1 MAATGAADVVNV
13 VGRAAAFLGT
23 AIDNAIE
30 NTAAV
35 VENVSKRADQMAFVN
50 SPKHGNGNSPNRRR
64 RSSPGK
70 HDNVNGNY
78 RAPLSNLSPNSG
90 LNKASLNNDASSP
103 SRRWN
108 KNPRSPGGRRTPN
121 KGGSKSPNGGNGSNG
136 NNKIRVFRSPGSS
149 GKKSRS
155 RTSGEGSRPAA
166 IPMKTGDTGEL
177 ADEDWGWDAK
187 SPTQA
192 DKTRNVAAATAHL
205 RRELTT
211 VNAERDELVDAMS
224 TLTKKLKALTDD
236 HESLKKQ
243 NLGLQKRMA
252 SSHHESQL
260 PGGSDPLAEQVRH
273 QLEHLVKEKGKL
285 AQENASLRRE
295 CESLQELLMYSNMAS
310 QVESMYSPGGIFG
323 DVYGAEE
330 TGGAEADEETDGE
343 YVAEE
348 TETVETSEAADDE
361 PSEAEAFETGMLE
374 AAEVEVVEETPA
386 ADVEAVNAD
395 ADADAEVEVV
405 EPPEAPEDVVEV
417 VAPAAEPEPEPEP
430 VVAADDIE
438 PEAPAVPEVTEASE
452 APTGKKGK
460 GKGKGKGK
468 KGRR

>member
-50 SPKHGNGNSPNRRR
+50 SPKNGSPRRR

-70 HDNVNGNY
+70 HNNVNGNY
-78 RAPLSNLSPNSG
+78 RAPLSNLSPNSA
-90 LNKASLNNDASSP
+90 NKASLNNDASSP

-121 KGGSKSPNGGNGSNG
+121 KGGSKSPGGGNGSNG
-136 NNKIRVFRSPGSS
+136 GGNKIRVFRSPGSS

-166 IPMKTGDTGEL
+166 IPMKTGDTAGEL
-177 ADEDWGWDAK
+177 AGEDWGWDAK

-192 DKTRNVAAATAHL
+192 EKTRNVAAATAHL

-211 VNAERDELVDAMS
+211 VNAERDELVDAVS
-224 TLTKKLKALTDD
+224 TLTKKLKALEHD

-361 PSEAEAFETGMLE
+361 PGANEEAEAFETGMLE

-386 ADVEAVNAD
+386 ADVEAAN

-417 VAPAAEPEPEPEP
+417 VAPAAEPEPEP
-430 VVAADDIE
+430 VVAADDVE

>member
-50 SPKHGNGNSPNRRR
+50 SPKNGSPRRR

-70 HDNVNGNY
+70 HNNVNGNY
-78 RAPLSNLSPNSG
+78 RAPLSNLSPNSA
-90 LNKASLNNDASSP
+90 NKASLNNDASSP

-121 KGGSKSPNGGNGSNG
+121 KGGSKSPGGGNGSNG
-136 NNKIRVFRSPGSS
+136 GGNKIRVFRSPGSS

-166 IPMKTGDTGEL
+166 IPMKTGDTAGEL
-177 ADEDWGWDAK
+177 AGEDWGWDAK

-192 DKTRNVAAATAHL
+192 EKTRNVAAATAHL

-211 VNAERDELVDAMS
+211 VNAERDELVDAVS
-224 TLTKKLKALTDD
+224 TLTKKLKALEHD

-323 DVYGAEE
+323 DVYGSEE
-330 TGGAEADEETDGE
+330 MEAEADEETDGE

-386 ADVEAVNAD
+386 ADVEAVNAA

>member
-50 SPKHGNGNSPNRRR
+50 SPKNGSPRRR

-70 HDNVNGNY
+70 HNNVNGNY
-78 RAPLSNLSPNSG
+78 RAPLSNLSPNSA
-90 LNKASLNNDASSP
+90 NKASLNNDASSP

-121 KGGSKSPNGGNGSNG
+121 KGGSKSPGGGNGSNG
-136 NNKIRVFRSPGSS
+136 GGNKIRVFRSPGSS

-166 IPMKTGDTGEL
+166 IPMKTGDTAGEL
-177 ADEDWGWDAK
+177 AGEDWGWDAK

-192 DKTRNVAAATAHL
+192 EKTRNVAAATAHL

-211 VNAERDELVDAMS
+211 VNAERDELVDAVS

-323 DVYGAEE
+323 DVYGSEE
-330 TGGAEADEETDGE
+330 MEAEADEETDGE

-430 VVAADDIE
+430 VVAADDVE

>member
-50 SPKHGNGNSPNRRR
+50 SPKNGSPRRR

-70 HDNVNGNY
+70 HNNVNGNY
-78 RAPLSNLSPNSG
+78 RAPLSNLSPNSA
-90 LNKASLNNDASSP
+90 NKASLNNDASSP

-121 KGGSKSPNGGNGSNG
+121 KGGSKSPGGGNGSNG
-136 NNKIRVFRSPGSS
+136 GGNKIRVFRSPGSS

-166 IPMKTGDTGEL
+166 IPMKTGDTAGEL
-177 ADEDWGWDAK
+177 AGEDWGWDAK

-192 DKTRNVAAATAHL
+192 EKTRNVAAATAHL

-211 VNAERDELVDAMS
+211 VNAERDELVDAVS
-224 TLTKKLKALTDD
+224 TLTKKLKALEHD

-323 DVYGAEE
+323 DVYGSEE
-330 TGGAEADEETDGE
+330 MEAEADEETDGE

-417 VAPAAEPEPEPEP
+417 VAPAAEPEPEP
-430 VVAADDIE
+430 VVAADDVE

>member
-50 SPKHGNGNSPNRRR
+50 SPKNGSPRRR

-70 HDNVNGNY
+70 HNNVNGNY
-78 RAPLSNLSPNSG
+78 RAPLSNLSPNSAY
-90 LNKASLNNDASSP
+90 KASLNNDASSP

-121 KGGSKSPNGGNGSNG
+121 KGGSKSPGGGNGGNG

-166 IPMKTGDTGEL
+166 IPMKTGDTAGEL
-177 ADEDWGWDAK
+177 ADDWGWDAK

-192 DKTRNVAAATAHL
+192 EKTRNVAAATAHL

-211 VNAERDELVDAMS
+211 VNAERDELVDAVS

-323 DVYGAEE
+323 DVYGSEE
-330 TGGAEADEETDGE
+330 TGGVEADEETDGE

-348 TETVETSEAADDE
+348 TEAVETSEAVEDE
-361 PSEAEAFETGMLE
+361 PGVNEEAEAFETGMLE

-395 ADADAEVEVV
+395 ADAEVEVV

-417 VAPAAEPEPEPEP
+417 VAPAEAEAEAEPEPEP

>member
-50 SPKHGNGNSPNRRR
+50 SPKNGSPRKR

-70 HDNVNGNY
+70 HNNVNGNY
-78 RAPLSNLSPNSG
+78 RAPLSNLSPNSA
-90 LNKASLNNDASSP
+90 NKASLNNDASSP

-121 KGGSKSPNGGNGSNG
+121 KGGSKSPGGGNGGNG

-166 IPMKTGDTGEL
+166 IPMKTGDTAEL
-177 ADEDWGWDAK
+177 ADDWGWDAK

-192 DKTRNVAAATAHL
+192 EKTRNVAAATAHL

-211 VNAERDELVDAMS
+211 VNAERDELVDAVS

-285 AQENASLRRE
+285 AQENVSLRRE

-323 DVYGAEE
+323 DVYGSEE
-330 TGGAEADEETDGE
+330 TGGVEADEETDGE

-348 TETVETSEAADDE
+348 TEAVETSEAVEDE
-361 PSEAEAFETGMLE
+361 PGVNEEAEAFETGMLE

-386 ADVEAVNAD
+386 PDVEAVNAD
-395 ADADAEVEVV
+395 TDAEVEVV

-417 VAPAAEPEPEPEP
+417 VAPAAEPEPEP

>member
-50 SPKHGNGNSPNRRR
+50 SPKNGSPRRR

-70 HDNVNGNY
+70 HNNVNGNY
-78 RAPLSNLSPNSG
+78 RAPLSNLSPNSA
-90 LNKASLNNDASSP
+90 NKASLNNDASSP

-121 KGGSKSPNGGNGSNG
+121 KGGSKSPGGGNRSNGGG
-136 NNKIRVFRSPGSS
+136 NKIRVFRSPGSS

-166 IPMKTGDTGEL
+166 IPMKTGDTAGEL
-177 ADEDWGWDAK
+177 AGEDWGWDAK

-192 DKTRNVAAATAHL
+192 EKTRNVAAATAHL

-211 VNAERDELVDAMS
+211 VNAERDELVDAVS
-224 TLTKKLKALTDD
+224 TLTKKLKALEHD

-323 DVYGAEE
+323 DVYGSEE
-330 TGGAEADEETDGE
+330 MEAEADEETDGE

-417 VAPAAEPEPEPEP
+417 VAPRCRARAR
-430 VVAADDIE
+430 ARA
-438 PEAPAVPEVTEASE
+438 
-452 APTGKKGK
+452 
-460 GKGKGKGK
+460 
-468 KGRR
+468 RRRG

>member
-50 SPKHGNGNSPNRRR
+50 SPKNGSPRRR

-70 HDNVNGNY
+70 HNNVNGNY
-78 RAPLSNLSPNSG
+78 RAPLSNLSPNSA
-90 LNKASLNNDASSP
+90 NKASLNNDASSP

-121 KGGSKSPNGGNGSNG
+121 KGGSKSPGGGNGSNG
-136 NNKIRVFRSPGSS
+136 GGNKIRVFRSPGSS

-166 IPMKTGDTGEL
+166 IPMKTGDTAGEL

-192 DKTRNVAAATAHL
+192 EKTRNVAAATAHL

-211 VNAERDELVDAMS
+211 VNAERDELVDAVS
-224 TLTKKLKALTDD
+224 TLTKKLKALEHD

-323 DVYGAEE
+323 DVYGSEE
-330 TGGAEADEETDGE
+330 TGGVEADEETDGE

-348 TETVETSEAADDE
+348 TETVETSEAVDDE

-417 VAPAAEPEPEPEP
+417 VAPAAEPEPEP
-430 VVAADDIE
+430 VVAADDVE

>member
-1 MAATGAADVVNV
+1 
-13 VGRAAAFLGT
+13 
-23 AIDNAIE
+23 
-30 NTAAV
+30 
-35 VENVSKRADQMAFVN
+35 
-50 SPKHGNGNSPNRRR
+50 
-64 RSSPGK
+64 
-70 HDNVNGNY
+70 
-78 RAPLSNLSPNSG
+78 
-90 LNKASLNNDASSP
+90 
-103 SRRWN
+103 
-108 KNPRSPGGRRTPN
+108 
-121 KGGSKSPNGGNGSNG
+121 
-136 NNKIRVFRSPGSS
+136 
-149 GKKSRS
+149 
-155 RTSGEGSRPAA
+155 
-166 IPMKTGDTGEL
+166 MKTGDAVPEL

-192 DKTRNVAAATAHL
+192 EKTRNVAAATAHL

-211 VNAERDELVDAMS
+211 VNAERDELVDAVS
-224 TLTKKLKALTDD
+224 TLTKKLKALEHD

-323 DVYGAEE
+323 DVYGSEE
-330 TGGAEADEETDGE
+330 MEAEADEETDGE

-361 PSEAEAFETGMLE
+361 PGANEEAEAFETGMLE

-386 ADVEAVNAD
+386 ADVEAAN

>member
-50 SPKHGNGNSPNRRR
+50 SPKNGSPRRR

-70 HDNVNGNY
+70 HNNVNGNY
-78 RAPLSNLSPNSG
+78 RAPLSNLSPNSA
-90 LNKASLNNDASSP
+90 NKASLNNDASSP

-121 KGGSKSPNGGNGSNG
+121 KGGSKSPGGGNGSNG
-136 NNKIRVFRSPGSS
+136 GGNKIRVFRSPGSS

-166 IPMKTGDTGEL
+166 IPMKTGDTAGEL
-177 ADEDWGWDAK
+177 AGEDWGWDAK

-192 DKTRNVAAATAHL
+192 EKTRNVAAATAHL

-211 VNAERDELVDAMS
+211 VNAERDELVDAVS
-224 TLTKKLKALTDD
+224 TLTKKLKALEHD

-323 DVYGAEE
+323 DVYGSEE
-330 TGGAEADEETDGE
+330 MEAEADEETDGE

-430 VVAADDIE
+430 VVAADDFE
-438 PEAPAVPEVTEASE
+438 PEAPAVPELTEASA

>member
-50 SPKHGNGNSPNRRR
+50 SPKNGSPRRR

-70 HDNVNGNY
+70 HNNVNGNY
-78 RAPLSNLSPNSG
+78 RAPLSNLSPNSA
-90 LNKASLNNDASSP
+90 NKASLNNDASSP

-121 KGGSKSPNGGNGSNG
+121 KGGSKSPGGGNGGNG

-166 IPMKTGDTGEL
+166 IPMKTGDTAGEL
-177 ADEDWGWDAK
+177 ADDWGWDAK

-192 DKTRNVAAATAHL
+192 EKTRNVAAATAHL

-323 DVYGAEE
+323 DVYGSEE
-330 TGGAEADEETDGE
+330 TGGVEADEETDGE

-348 TETVETSEAADDE
+348 TAAVKTSEAADDE
-361 PSEAEAFETGMLE
+361 PGVNEEAEAFETGMLE

-395 ADADAEVEVV
+395 ADAEVEVV

-417 VAPAAEPEPEPEP
+417 VAPAAEPEPEPEPEP

>member
-50 SPKHGNGNSPNRRR
+50 SPKNGSPRRR
-64 RSSPGK
+64 RTSPGK
-70 HDNVNGNY
+70 HNNVNGNY
-78 RAPLSNLSPNSG
+78 RAPLSNLSPNSA
-90 LNKASLNNDASSP
+90 NKASLNNDASSP

-121 KGGSKSPNGGNGSNG
+121 KGGSKSPGGGNGNNG

-166 IPMKTGDTGEL
+166 IPMKTGDTAEL
-177 ADEDWGWDAK
+177 ADDWGWDAK

-192 DKTRNVAAATAHL
+192 EKTRNVAAATAHL

-211 VNAERDELVDAMS
+211 VNAERDELVNAVS
-224 TLTKKLKALTDD
+224 ALTKKLKALTDD

-343 YVAEE
+343 YVAEG
-348 TETVETSEAADDE
+348 TEAVETSEAADDE
-361 PSEAEAFETGMLE
+361 PGVNEEAEAFETGMLE

-395 ADADAEVEVV
+395 ADAEVEVEVV

-417 VAPAAEPEPEPEP
+417 VAPAAEPEPEP
-430 VVAADDIE
+430 VVAADDVE

>member
-50 SPKHGNGNSPNRRR
+50 SPKNGSPRRR

-70 HDNVNGNY
+70 HNNVNGNY
-78 RAPLSNLSPNSG
+78 RAPLSNLSPNSA
-90 LNKASLNNDASSP
+90 NKASLNNDASSP

-121 KGGSKSPNGGNGSNG
+121 KGGSKSPGGGNGGNG

-166 IPMKTGDTGEL
+166 IPMKTGDTAEL
-177 ADEDWGWDAK
+177 ADDWGWDAK

-192 DKTRNVAAATAHL
+192 EKTRNVAAATAHL

-211 VNAERDELVDAMS
+211 VNAERDELVDAVS

-323 DVYGAEE
+323 DVYGSEE
-330 TGGAEADEETDGE
+330 TGGVEADEETDGE

-348 TETVETSEAADDE
+348 TEAVETSEAVEDE
-361 PSEAEAFETGMLE
+361 PGVNEEAEAFETGMLE

-386 ADVEAVNAD
+386 PDVEAVNAD
-395 ADADAEVEVV
+395 TDAEVEVV

-417 VAPAAEPEPEPEP
+417 VAPAAEPEPEP

-460 GKGKGKGK
+460 GKGKGK

>member
-50 SPKHGNGNSPNRRR
+50 SPKNGSPRRR

-70 HDNVNGNY
+70 HNNVNGNY
-78 RAPLSNLSPNSG
+78 RAPLSNLSPNSA
-90 LNKASLNNDASSP
+90 NKASLNNDASSP

-121 KGGSKSPNGGNGSNG
+121 KGGSKSPGGGNGGNG

-166 IPMKTGDTGEL
+166 IPMKTGDTAEL
-177 ADEDWGWDAK
+177 ADDWGWDAK

-192 DKTRNVAAATAHL
+192 EKTRNVAAATAHL

-211 VNAERDELVDAMS
+211 VNAERDELVDAVS

-323 DVYGAEE
+323 DVYGSEE
-330 TGGAEADEETDGE
+330 TGGVEADEETDGE

-348 TETVETSEAADDE
+348 TEAVETSEAVEDE
-361 PSEAEAFETGMLE
+361 PGVNEEAEAFETGMLE

-386 ADVEAVNAD
+386 PDVEAVN

-430 VVAADDIE
+430 EPVVAADDIE
-438 PEAPAVPEVTEASE
+438 PEAPAVPEVTETSE

-460 GKGKGKGK
+460 GKGKGK

>member
-50 SPKHGNGNSPNRRR
+50 SPKNGSPRRR

-70 HDNVNGNY
+70 HNNVNGNY

-90 LNKASLNNDASSP
+90 LNKANEFNASSP

-121 KGGSKSPNGGNGSNG
+121 KGGSKSPSGGNGSNG
-136 NNKIRVFRSPGSS
+136 GNKIRVFRSPGSS

-166 IPMKTGDTGEL
+166 IPMKTGDAGEL
-177 ADEDWGWDAK
+177 ADDWGWDAK

-192 DKTRNVAAATAHL
+192 EKTRNVAAATAHL

-211 VNAERDELVDAMS
+211 VNAERDELVDAVS
-224 TLTKKLKALTDD
+224 TLTKKLKALEHD

-348 TETVETSEAADDE
+348 TEAVETSEAVEDE
-361 PSEAEAFETGMLE
+361 PGVNEEAEAFETGMLE

-386 ADVEAVNAD
+386 PDVEAVNAD
-395 ADADAEVEVV
+395 TDAEVEVV

-417 VAPAAEPEPEPEP
+417 VAPAAEPEPEP
-430 VVAADDIE
+430 VVAADDVE

>member
-1 MAATGAADVVNV
+1 
-13 VGRAAAFLGT
+13 
-23 AIDNAIE
+23 
-30 NTAAV
+30 
-35 VENVSKRADQMAFVN
+35 
-50 SPKHGNGNSPNRRR
+50 
-64 RSSPGK
+64 
-70 HDNVNGNY
+70 
-78 RAPLSNLSPNSG
+78 
-90 LNKASLNNDASSP
+90 
-103 SRRWN
+103 
-108 KNPRSPGGRRTPN
+108 
-121 KGGSKSPNGGNGSNG
+121 
-136 NNKIRVFRSPGSS
+136 
-149 GKKSRS
+149 
-155 RTSGEGSRPAA
+155 
-166 IPMKTGDTGEL
+166 
-177 ADEDWGWDAK
+177 
-187 SPTQA
+187 
-192 DKTRNVAAATAHL
+192 
-205 RRELTT
+205 
-211 VNAERDELVDAMS
+211 MS
-224 TLTKKLKALTDD
+224 TLTKTLKALTDD

-323 DVYGAEE
+323 DVYGVEVTE
-330 TGGAEADEETDGE
+330 AEADEETDGE
-343 YVAEE
+343 FVAEE
-348 TETVETSEAADDE
+348 KEAVETSEAADDE

-386 ADVEAVNAD
+386 PDVEAVN

-417 VAPAAEPEPEPEP
+417 VAPAEAEAEAEPEPEP

>member
-50 SPKHGNGNSPNRRR
+50 SPKNGSPRRR

-70 HDNVNGNY
+70 HNNVNGNY
-78 RAPLSNLSPNSG
+78 RAPLSNLSPNSA
-90 LNKASLNNDASSP
+90 NKANEFNASSP

-121 KGGSKSPNGGNGSNG
+121 KGGSKSPGGGNGNNG

-192 DKTRNVAAATAHL
+192 EKTRNVAAATAHL

-211 VNAERDELVDAMS
+211 VNAERNELVDAVS

-361 PSEAEAFETGMLE
+361 PGANEEAEAFETGMLE

-386 ADVEAVNAD
+386 ADVEAAN

-417 VAPAAEPEPEPEP
+417 VAPAAEPEPEP
-430 VVAADDIE
+430 VVAADDVE

>member
-50 SPKHGNGNSPNRRR
+50 SPKNGSPRRR

-70 HDNVNGNY
+70 HNNVNGNY
-78 RAPLSNLSPNSG
+78 RAPLSNLSPNSA
-90 LNKASLNNDASSP
+90 NKASLNNDASSP

-121 KGGSKSPNGGNGSNG
+121 KRGSKSPGGGSNG
-136 NNKIRVFRSPGSS
+136 GNKIRVFRSPGSS

-166 IPMKTGDTGEL
+166 IPMKTGDTAGEL
-177 ADEDWGWDAK
+177 AGEDWGWDAK

-192 DKTRNVAAATAHL
+192 EKTRNVAAATAHL

-211 VNAERDELVDAMS
+211 VNAERDELVDAVS
-224 TLTKKLKALTDD
+224 TLTKKLKALEHD

-323 DVYGAEE
+323 DVYGSEE
-330 TGGAEADEETDGE
+330 MEAEADEETDGE

-386 ADVEAVNAD
+386 ADVEAVN

>member
-50 SPKHGNGNSPNRRR
+50 SPKNGSPRRR

-70 HDNVNGNY
+70 HNNVNGNY
-78 RAPLSNLSPNSG
+78 RAPLSNLSPNSA
-90 LNKASLNNDASSP
+90 NKASLNNDASSP

-211 VNAERDELVDAMS
+211 VNAERDELVDAVS
-224 TLTKKLKALTDD
+224 TLTKKLKALEHD

-361 PSEAEAFETGMLE
+361 PGAN
-374 AAEVEVVEETPA
+374 EETPA

-430 VVAADDIE
+430 VVAADDVE
-438 PEAPAVPEVTEASE
+438 PEPPAVPEVTEASE

>member
-50 SPKHGNGNSPNRRR
+50 SPKNGSPRRR

-70 HDNVNGNY
+70 HNNVNGNY
-78 RAPLSNLSPNSG
+78 RAPLSNLSPNSA
-90 LNKASLNNDASSP
+90 NKASLNNDASSP

-121 KGGSKSPNGGNGSNG
+121 KGGSKSPGGGNGSNG
-136 NNKIRVFRSPGSS
+136 GGNKIRVFRSPGSS

-166 IPMKTGDTGEL
+166 IPMKTGDTAGEL
-177 ADEDWGWDAK
+177 AGEDWGWDAK
-187 SPTQA
+187 SPSHA
-192 DKTRNVAAATAHL
+192 EPTRNGAAASAHL

-211 VNAERDELVDAMS
+211 VNAERDELVDAVS
-224 TLTKKLKALTDD
+224 TLTKKLKALEHD

-323 DVYGAEE
+323 DVYGSEE
-330 TGGAEADEETDGE
+330 MEAEADEETDGE

>member
-50 SPKHGNGNSPNRRR
+50 SPKNGSPRRR

-70 HDNVNGNY
+70 HNNVNGNY
-78 RAPLSNLSPNSG
+78 RAPLSNLSPNSA
-90 LNKASLNNDASSP
+90 NKASLNNDASSP

-121 KGGSKSPNGGNGSNG
+121 KGGSKSPGGGNGSNG
-136 NNKIRVFRSPGSS
+136 GGNKIRVFRSPGSS

-166 IPMKTGDTGEL
+166 IPMKTGDTAGEL
-177 ADEDWGWDAK
+177 AGEDWGWDAK

-192 DKTRNVAAATAHL
+192 EKTRNVAAATAHL

-211 VNAERDELVDAMS
+211 VNAERDELVDAVS
-224 TLTKKLKALTDD
+224 TLTKKLKALEHD

-323 DVYGAEE
+323 DVYGSEE
-330 TGGAEADEETDGE
+330 MEAEADEETDGE

-361 PSEAEAFETGMLE
+361 PGANEEAEAFETGMLE

-386 ADVEAVNAD
+386 ADVEAAN